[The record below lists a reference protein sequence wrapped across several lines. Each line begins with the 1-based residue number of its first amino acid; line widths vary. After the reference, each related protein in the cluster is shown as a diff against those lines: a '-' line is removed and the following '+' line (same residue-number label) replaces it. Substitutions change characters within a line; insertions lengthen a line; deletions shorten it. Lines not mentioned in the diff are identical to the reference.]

1 MKLELVFSQES
12 EFEKQGKST
21 LIGLFGVFLNVDI
34 IEGYDSADKIW
45 QRIAF
50 FASGHVEITKKQ
62 IRQIG
67 KRI

>member
-1 MKLELVFSQES
+1 MKLELVFSQER

-34 IEGYDSADKIW
+34 IERHDSAEKIC

-50 FASGHVEITKKQ
+50 FASGQVEITKKE
-62 IRQIG
+62 IRQIR
-67 KRI
+67 KKF